1 MGAEYSP
8 QKEVF
13 MDTIDARLLHLL
25 AEQAD
30 STATALSP
38 MVNLSVPAV
47 NKRISRLKSS
57 GMIQRFTI
65 LTDAKTVGKPVMAYI
80 LLTLDQYM
88 QEPTL
93 MDYIRSDPDVL
104 ECYAVTG
111 EYDYILKVCA
121 AGTEALEEKLIRL
134 KQCRGV
140 TKSHTMLALLEHKF
154 EPIPLPDYAGEK

>member
-1 MGAEYSP
+1 
-8 QKEVF
+8 
-13 MDTIDARLLHLL
+13 MDTIDAKLLHLL

-38 MVNLSVPAV
+38 QVNLSVPAV
-47 NKRISRLKSS
+47 NKRIARLKSS
-57 GMIQRFTI
+57 GLIQRFTI
-65 LTDAKTVGKPVMAYI
+65 LTDSKQVGKPVMAYI
-80 LLTLDQYM
+80 LLTLDQFV

-93 MDYIRSDPDVL
+93 MDYIRTDPDVL

-121 AGTEALEEKLIRL
+121 AGTEALEDKLIRL

-140 TKSHTMLALLEHKF
+140 SKSHTMLALLEHKF
-154 EPIPLPDYAGEK
+154 EPIPLPDCAGDK